1 MKATWWRTNGVEPAL
16 QVMERIDLGRYI
28 CGVLRPSI
36 QVGIDSEPSI
46 AALVEDRQTEAYL
59 LGSLDAISASGVNAL
74 YNGGADLTGSRASPV
89 SQRA

>member
-1 MKATWWRTNGVEPAL
+1 
-16 QVMERIDLGRYI
+16 MERIDLGRYI

-36 QVGIDSEPSI
+36 QVGIDSERSI

-59 LGSLDAISASGVNAL
+59 LGSLAAISGVYAL

>member
-1 MKATWWRTNGVEPAL
+1 
-16 QVMERIDLGRYI
+16 
-28 CGVLRPSI
+28 
-36 QVGIDSEPSI
+36 
-46 AALVEDRQTEAYL
+46 VEDRQTEAYL

>member
-1 MKATWWRTNGVEPAL
+1 
-16 QVMERIDLGRYI
+16 MERIDLGRYI

-59 LGSLDAISASGVNAL
+59 LGSLDAAISASGVNAL

>member
-1 MKATWWRTNGVEPAL
+1 
-16 QVMERIDLGRYI
+16 MERIDLGRYI

-59 LGSLDAISASGVNAL
+59 LDAISASGVNAL

>member
-28 CGVLRPSI
+28 CDVLRPSI
-36 QVGIDSEPSI
+36 QVGIDSEPSV
-46 AALVEDRQTEAYL
+46 AALVEDRQTEVYL
-59 LGSLDAISASGVNAL
+59 LGSLDAISGVNAL